1 MSNSHLKKINI
12 NKLAVGMYVQAITD
26 KKGKLSV
33 KSQGHI
39 KQACMIDILK
49 KKGVVTLVIDTSKQL
64 CELQNLKDVPDNE
77 GDLENCKKETLPEIS
92 FSSEIDKA
100 SKLYKQG
107 KVIQKSL
114 MRSVKNGLPYDEQ
127 ISKEFATEMV
137 NSIDRNS
144 NALLCLTKIRD
155 KDDYLLE
162 HSLNVAILLA
172 NFGKSIGMSSAEV
185 EELAHAGFLHDIGK
199 IKIPDDILNKP
210 GRLTDS
216 EMDVMRKHV
225 VYGVETLKESSLNS
239 SLIRVVSEHHERLD
253 GLGYPY
259 GKKGDEI
266 SQAGRMIAIADVYD
280 ALTADRVY
288 KSGMSGQKALQIL
301 LKDCPEKYDHIL
313 LQHFIKCMGIYP
325 VGTLVKLSNER
336 IAMVIEQN
344 KEKPLKPKVN
354 VFYSTRGNHYLEGKD
369 LNLVESTVSIEKPV
383 LANDYKIDVKT
394 IFERN
399 VLASISD

>member
-1 MSNSHLKKINI
+1 MFVH
-12 NKLAVGMYVQAITD
+12 AITD

-33 KSQGHI
+33 KSQGHV

-64 CELQNLKDVPDNE
+64 SELQNIKDDIGNEGSLEDCNKDVS
-77 GDLENCKKETLPEIS
+77 LEIS
-92 FSSEIDKA
+92 FSSEIDRA
-100 SKLYKQG
+100 SKLYQQG

-114 MRSVKNGLPYDEQ
+114 LRSVKNGLPYDEQ

-137 NSIDRNS
+137 SSIDRNS

-162 HSLNVAILLA
+162 HSLNVAVLLA
-172 NFGKSIGMSSAEV
+172 NFGKSIGMSSSDV
-185 EELAHAGFLHDIGK
+185 EDLAHAGFLHDVGK
-199 IKIPDDILNKP
+199 IKIPDEILHKP

-216 EMDVMRKHV
+216 EMDTMRKHV
-225 VYGVETLKESSLNS
+225 VYGVDTLKESNIAP

-253 GLGYPY
+253 GKGYPY

-301 LKDCPEKYDHIL
+301 LKDCPEKYDHTL

-344 KEKPLKPKVN
+344 IDKPLKPKVN

-369 LNLVESTVSIEKPV
+369 LNLAESTVKIDKPV
-383 LANDYKIDVKT
+383 LAHEYKIDTKT

-399 VLASISD
+399 VLASISN